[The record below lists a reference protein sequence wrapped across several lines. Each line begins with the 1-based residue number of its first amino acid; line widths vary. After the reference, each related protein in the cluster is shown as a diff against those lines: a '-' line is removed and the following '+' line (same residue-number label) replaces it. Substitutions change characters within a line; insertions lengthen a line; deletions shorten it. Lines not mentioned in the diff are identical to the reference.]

1 MLSGLTVLDL
11 SRLMPGPFCT
21 TLLSDL
27 GARVI
32 TIESPREATDVTA
45 TDFPSLLRGKERVV
59 LNLKS
64 SEGRAV
70 FFRLL
75 NSAHAVVEGFR
86 PGTLA
91 RLGVDYASAKKV
103 KPAIVYASISAYGQ
117 EGPDAERGGHDINFL
132 ARSGLLDLMV
142 AEDADPSIP
151 AVQFADMTGA
161 MMAALSLLAA
171 LRRAESTGVGQHL
184 DISMADASLS
194 LAITSLTFRQNGWP
208 YEAGES
214 LVGGGL
220 ACYGAYRTKDGR
232 LLGVGALEA
241 HFFRNLCGALGL
253 DELVPHQYV
262 GPKQPELRAKL
273 EATFY
278 NRTYT
283 EWVEFFADHDA
294 CVTGAIR
301 FHDALADPRM
311 RGRGAVRV
319 ATDRDGAPVQVLG
332 MPLAFPHERPEGGT
346 IAARGEHTRALLLEA
361 GYSNAE
367 VDKLCSTGAIVEA
380 V

>member
-1 MLSGLTVLDL
+1 MLSGLTILDL

-21 TLLSDL
+21 MLLSDL
-27 GARVI
+27 GARII
-32 TIESPREATDVTA
+32 TVESPREATDVTA

-59 LNLKS
+59 LNLKCA
-64 SEGRAV
+64 EGRTV

-75 NSAHAVVEGFR
+75 NSAHAVIEGFR

-91 RLGVDYASAKKV
+91 RLGVDYASARKV

-117 EGPDAERGGHDINFL
+117 EGPDSHRGGHDINFL

-142 AEDADPSIP
+142 PENADPAIP

-171 LRRAESTGVGQHL
+171 IRNAETTGEGRLL

-194 LAITSLTFRQNGWP
+194 LAVTSLTFRQNGWP
-208 YEAGES
+208 HEAGES

-241 HFFRNLCGALGL
+241 HFFRNLCEALGL
-253 DELVPHQYV
+253 DDLVPHQYA

-278 NRTYT
+278 SRNYD
-283 EWVEFFADHDA
+283 EWVDFFSNHDA

-301 FHDALADPRM
+301 FHEALVDPRM
-311 RGRGAVRV
+311 RKRGAVRT
-319 ATDRDGAPVQVLG
+319 ATAKNDAPVQVLG

-346 IAARGEHTRALLLEA
+346 IATRGEHTRSVLQEA
-361 GYSNAE
+361 GYSDAE
-367 VDKLCSTGAIVEA
+367 IDRLQSNGAIVELL
-380 V
+380 